1 MLKFCNGIACPEYDS
16 NANFAYYNFMV
27 YVHEL

>member
-16 NANFAYYNFMV
+16 NANFAYYNFDG
-27 YVHEL
+27 LCA